1 MSYNKIMSKDVS
13 FALDTKGGET
23 ILQSMMMPTVKERA
37 DAIAARA
44 RSMASSLTSNPPE
57 IAVST
62 KIGTIRKG
70 VRAIA
75 TISANGGGDA
85 HAAYIGNMVLAK
97 SKDAGRS

>member
-1 MSYNKIMSKDVS
+1 MSYTISMSKDVS
-13 FALDTKGGET
+13 FALDTKGGEN

-44 RSMASSLTSNPPE
+44 RSMANSMTSNPPE

-75 TISANGGGDA
+75 TISANGDDA
-85 HAAYIGNMVLAK
+85 HANYIGNIVLAK
-97 SKDAGRS
+97 SKDAGRG

>member
-1 MSYNKIMSKDVS
+1 MAKDVS
-13 FALDTKGGET
+13 FSLDTKGGEA

-44 RSMASSLTSNPPE
+44 RSMAGSLTSDPPE
-57 IAVST
+57 ITVIT

-75 TISANGGGDA
+75 TITADGGGDA
-85 HAAYIGNMVLAK
+85 HKSYIGNMVLAK
-97 SKDAGRS
+97 SKDAGRG

>member
-1 MSYNKIMSKDVS
+1 MSYTVVMSKDVS
-13 FALDTKGGET
+13 FALDTKGGEN
-23 ILQSMMMPTVKERA
+23 ILQTMMMPTVKERA
-37 DAIAARA
+37 DAMAARA
-44 RSMASSLTSNPPE
+44 RSMANSLTSNPPE
-57 IAVST
+57 IAVTT

-75 TISANGGGDA
+75 TISASGGGDA